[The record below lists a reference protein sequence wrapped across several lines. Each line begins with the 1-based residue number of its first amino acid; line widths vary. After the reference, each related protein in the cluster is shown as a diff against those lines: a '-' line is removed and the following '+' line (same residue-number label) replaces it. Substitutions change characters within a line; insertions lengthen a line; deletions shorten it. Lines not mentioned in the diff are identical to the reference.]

1 MMNED
6 YGIPC
11 HSMQYAHA
19 ARPWDK
25 TRFITK
31 MKKGDKASPKEI
43 EDLKAKI
50 NFLEFQLSALM
61 KEIAESKNVRR

>member
-1 MMNED
+1 
-6 YGIPC
+6 
-11 HSMQYAHA
+11 
-19 ARPWDK
+19 
-25 TRFITK
+25 

-61 KEIAESKNVRR
+61 KEIGESKNVQR